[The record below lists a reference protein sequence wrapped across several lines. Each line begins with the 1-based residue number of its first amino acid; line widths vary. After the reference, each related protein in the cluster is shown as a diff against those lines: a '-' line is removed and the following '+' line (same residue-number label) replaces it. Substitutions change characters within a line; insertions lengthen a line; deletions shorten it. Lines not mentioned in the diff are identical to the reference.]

1 MITAAEKLH
10 TIFWIPDFQFLHL
23 PNMEASGASVRFIAN
38 SQKGSEAASNIM
50 LSSKDSLK
58 DFNTLFPNC
67 FAKARV
73 ISFVKR
79 IDSNF

>member
-38 SQKGSEAASNIM
+38 SQKGSKQQVTSCSAA
-50 LSSKDSLK
+50 
-58 DFNTLFPNC
+58 
-67 FAKARV
+67 
-73 ISFVKR
+73 R
-79 IDSNF
+79 IP